1 MEAAWWFLKVVGER
15 TSANVLTYAFL
26 VALDDH
32 TVPDLGLLVGHSA
45 LSRRVKRGAGQKT
58 YIFTA
63 EKRQTNKANSPLK
76 NLFSKF
82 AS

>member
-32 TVPDLGLLVGHSA
+32 TVPDLGLLVGHSS
-45 LSRRVKRGAGQKT
+45 LSVSRKKRSGA
-58 YIFTA
+58 
-63 EKRQTNKANSPLK
+63 K
-76 NLFSKF
+76 NLYFHSRKE
-82 AS
+82 ANQ